1 MKNKVH
7 IESIDIPKNKLE
19 ILKGLIEKYDAIDTE
34 KGSDKEK
41 YWWSVLYLS
50 GISDK
55 KSNT

>member
-34 KGSDKEK
+34 KGSYKEK

-55 KSNT
+55 RSNT